1 MKHVTFSVFGLLISG
16 LIFLGGCDK
25 NDSLVEDSISEDMI
39 FADNAYLKAAF
50 VETPELTQVEIE
62 MIQYMKEEEKLAR
75 DVYYALYDVWGSQVF
90 SNIESAEVNHLAA
103 VLRLID
109 FYDLPDST
117 VGEFGEFESEFFNNL
132 YAELIDKGS
141 ESLIGAYEVGILI
154 EEMDIE
160 DLESHLEQTTNENI
174 IMVFSNLLQGSKNH
188 LRAFNNKLTK
198 LGVSYVPQ
206 YLSQEKFVAIVNS
219 PMERGDAYQK
229 YKGMRN
235 GHGPGDGVCDSLG
248 NGHGDG
254 DGVCDSL
261 GTCDSL
267 GYGHG
272 HGHGDGDGD
281 GVCDSLG
288 LGSGHGHGDGD
299 GVCDSLGDGNQYG
312 KGNNR
317 G

>member
-25 NDSLVEDSISEDMI
+25 NESLVEGSISEDMI

-50 VETPELTQVEIE
+50 VGTPELTQVEIE

-75 DVYYALYDVWGSQVF
+75 DVYYALYNIWGSQVF
-90 SNIESAEVNHLAA
+90 SNIEPAEVNHLAA

-109 FYDLPDST
+109 FYGLPDST
-117 VGEFGEFESEFFNNL
+117 IGEFGEFESEFFNNL

-141 ESLIGAYEVGILI
+141 ESLIGAFEVGILI

-174 IMVFSNLLQGSKNH
+174 IMVFSNLLQGSRNH
-188 LRAFNNKLTK
+188 LRAFNNNLTE

-206 YLSQEKFVAIVNS
+206 YLSQEKFVAIADS
-219 PMERGDAYQK
+219 PMESGDAYQK
-229 YKGMRN
+229 YTGMRN

-248 NGHGDG
+248 NGPGDG
-254 DGVCDSL
+254 DGICDSL
-261 GTCDSL
+261 
-267 GYGHG
+267 G
-272 HGHGDGDGD
+272 HGHGDGI
-281 GVCDSLG
+281 CDSLG

-299 GVCDSLGDGNQYG
+299 GDCDSLGDGNQYG
-312 KGNNR
+312 KGHKK